1 MSNLVPIDQAN
12 VPSLMRQ
19 RMAAGKAANSN
30 FSDGVRDAFPVL
42 SIKGKVFRARISGA
56 ETPFI
61 DPNTRQPIAYL
72 DVVMVNASRTLAK
85 SYYVKGFTDGDMN
98 APDCWSLDSIR
109 PDPSVANKVNPICT
123 TCPMNAFGSR
133 ITEGGKQAKACQD
146 ARRVAVVMPHQ
157 LQDQSPM
164 VLMLRVPQSSLKNLK
179 AYAQLLE
186 RHGFEP
192 GGCVTRMAFDYQEAF
207 PKLLF
212 NFVAPLNDAQYQRV
226 IEMAEGEL
234 VTGMLSAPDFEN
246 AASTAPQQ
254 DTGSQHTGI
263 GGLAPQAG
271 PVLASQPVEQPGPI
285 LGTQTVLNPQPA
297 VSPTHVPPGMIELPD
312 GRLFNQATGQFE
324 AKPEPQK
331 PVLQTVPSNLIE
343 LPDGRLFDPVAKQY
357 VERPQPAVQMAEL
370 DPATLTL
377 PDGKFFNTLTKTF
390 VTGPEKG
397 AKEVTQEQ
405 PTTRARRG
413 RPSKKAEQ
421 PVTPGVTEQAQAPQ
435 EAPQAPAQQ
444 QPVQAP
450 AQPVQAPA
458 QPVETPAPVQAPPPN
473 ANGDASHGVKPMV
486 SAASLPLQEI
496 LQKLVPTG

>member
-19 RMAAGKAANSN
+19 RIAAGKAANSN
-30 FSDGVRDAFPVL
+30 FSDGIRDAFPVL

-85 SYYVKGFTDGDMN
+85 SYYIKGFTDGDMN

-226 IEMAEGEL
+226 VEMAEGDL

-263 GGLAPQAG
+263 GGLAPQAAPVLATG
-271 PVLASQPVEQPGPI
+271 PVLETAPVQQASP
-285 LGTQTVLNPQPA
+285 PA
-297 VSPTHVPPGMIELPD
+297 HVPPGMIELPD

-324 AKPEPQK
+324 AKPEPPK
-331 PVLQTVPSNLIE
+331 PNLQAVPTNLIE
-343 LPDGRLFDPVAKQY
+343 LPDGRMFDPATKQY
-357 VERPQPAVQMAEL
+357 VERPQPPVQMAEL

-397 AKEVTQEQ
+397 AKEAVPEQ

-444 QPVQAP
+444 P
-450 AQPVQAPA
+450 PVQAPA

-496 LQKLVPTG
+496 LQKLVPTS